1 MKSTSHFPR
10 RVDVFST
17 WTTVFTA
24 IALMSAPVQASQAV
38 PDAPE
43 ATVDGPADTAE
54 EYGEESA
61 AEELSDTDRANQLSA
76 EGVAAYERGDFQGA
90 IDLLMQAY
98 ELSPQPN
105 LVFNI
110 GRVYEELG
118 ELEEA
123 QKFYTEF
130 LTLPGVE
137 LETRAFAAERVE
149 VIRRVLAQAKA
160 KADAEADPGAPPPQ
174 PQVSPTVDGSQQPME
189 PAPKGIP
196 KLRIAGAAT
205 LATGGLA
212 LIAAGVL
219 GGVGANRAKKA
230 GDEQLVAD
238 QNEMLRDARTLAGAA
253 DGLFIAGGIVAAAG
267 ITMLGVSYA
276 KKFNKQRASVVP
288 SVGSRQ
294 VSLGLV
300 GRF

>member
-1 MKSTSHFPR
+1 MKPISHLPR

-24 IALMSAPVQASQAV
+24 LTLMSAPVQASQAV

-43 ATVDGPADTAE
+43 A
-54 EYGEESA
+54 A
-61 AEELSDTDRANQLSA
+61 AEATQEGVEDSPEPSDTDRANQLSA

-90 IDLLMQAY
+90 IELLMQAY

-118 ELEEA
+118 DLEQA

-149 VIRRVLAQAKA
+149 VIRRVLTQAQAKA
-160 KADAEADPGAPPPQ
+160 QAEAQEGDDPPDPQVRPTADATQMEPTTAPPPR
-174 PQVSPTVDGSQQPME
+174 GM
-189 PAPKGIP
+189 P

-205 LATGGLA
+205 LAAGGAA

-219 GGVGANRAKKA
+219 GGIGASRAKQA
-230 GDEQLVAD
+230 GEEQLVAD
-238 QNEMLRDARTLAGAA
+238 QNEMLRDARSLAGAA

-276 KKFNKQRASVVP
+276 KRFNKQRASVVP
-288 SVGSRQ
+288 SVGSRH
-294 VSLGLV
+294 VSLGFT